1 MRTSVAAC
9 VVGCAAIIGC
19 GSAAETTGGAGGG
32 GVGGSGSGAGTSV
45 GFTTSSS
52 TSTGSSGMPA
62 ATGLPCDVAMMLQ
75 AHCWSCHG
83 SPPSGGAP
91 TALVTY
97 ADLAAPAKSD
107 PSKSMAQV
115 AVARMLDTVSPM
127 PPKPEPPVPTAERAP
142 FMQWV
147 NAGLPMGTCGS
158 SSSSSSSSGATST
171 SSSSSSSSGGP
182 YDTPLMCSSNTY
194 WMGGDSGS
202 GNMHP
207 GKACRSCHAVG
218 GKASGK
224 TFDVAGTVY
233 PSAHEPD
240 DCNGVS
246 VAGAQVVITDAT
258 GQDFTLDVNSVG
270 NFEHQDFFGFLAFKL
285 PIKAKVVYNGK
296 ERVMTAPQM
305 SGDCNSCHTQDGT
318 SNAPGRIMLP

>member
-1 MRTSVAAC
+1 MRNIVF
-9 VVGCAAIIGC
+9 VLVLGCAAMAGC

-32 GVGGSGSGAGTSV
+32 GVGGSGSGAGTGV
-45 GFTTSSS
+45 GSSSS

-62 ATGLPCDVAMMLQ
+62 TGLPCDVAMMLE

-91 TALVTY
+91 NALVTY

-107 PSKSMAQV
+107 PSKTMAQV
-115 AVARMLDTVSPM
+115 AVARMLDTASPM
-127 PPKPEPPVPTAERAP
+127 PPKPAAPVPTAERAA
-142 FMQWV
+142 FMMWV

-158 SSSSSSSSGATST
+158 SSSSSSSSSGTTST
-171 SSSSSSSSGGP
+171 SSSSSGGGP
-182 YDTPLMCSSNTY
+182 YDTPVMCSSNTY
-194 WMGGDSGS
+194 WTSGDSGS

-207 GKACRSCHAVG
+207 GKACRSCHVVG

-233 PSAHEPD
+233 ASAHEPD

-246 VAGAQVVITDAT
+246 VAGAKVVITDAN

-296 ERVMTAPQM
+296 ERVMMAPQM
-305 SGDCNSCHTQDGT
+305 SGDCNSCHSQDGT